1 MEEIVNRIAKSGI
14 ITIDLD
20 LYFPQDP
27 IIPFDI
33 KDWLWQGL
41 VLKEKDFRE
50 RLEIY
55 DWESFRN
62 TIVTIYC
69 SADAIV
75 PFWAFM
81 LLAVKLEPVAK
92 ELAYGTSEQYL
103 AMHYSKE
110 LSKLN
115 PLDFKDKRVIIKGCG
130 DYPVPVSSYV
140 EITTMLRPYATS
152 IMYGEPCSTVPVY
165 KRKPSTAS

>member
-14 ITIDLD
+14 VNIDLD
-20 LYFPQDP
+20 TYFPSEV
-27 IIPFDI
+27 IMPFDI

-50 RLEIY
+50 RLETY
-55 DWESFRN
+55 DFQSFN
-62 TIVTIYC
+62 NAIVTIYC

-81 LLAVKLEPVAK
+81 LLAVKLQPIAK
-92 ELAYGTSEQYL
+92 EVAYGTTEQYL
-103 AMHYSKE
+103 ANHFSRE
-110 LSKLN
+110 INKLN
-115 PLDFKDKRVIIKGCG
+115 PEDFKGKRVIIKGCG
-130 DYPVPVSSYV
+130 DYPVPVSAYV
-140 EITTMLRPYATS
+140 EITSLLRPLAAS

-165 KRKPSTAS
+165 KRKAEIA